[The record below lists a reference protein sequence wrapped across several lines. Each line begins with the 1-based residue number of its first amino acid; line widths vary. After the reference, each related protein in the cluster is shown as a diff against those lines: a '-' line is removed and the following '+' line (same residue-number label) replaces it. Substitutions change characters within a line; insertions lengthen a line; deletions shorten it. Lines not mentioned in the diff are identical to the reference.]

1 MAVSD
6 AVDAFGDAVA
16 DAAGHMRASLER
28 LVGRKQP
35 IFSSG
40 NALTLLQG
48 SHNLLTN
55 MLVF

>member
-40 NALTLLQG
+40 NALFLLDG
-48 SHNLLTN
+48 WS
-55 MLVF
+55 